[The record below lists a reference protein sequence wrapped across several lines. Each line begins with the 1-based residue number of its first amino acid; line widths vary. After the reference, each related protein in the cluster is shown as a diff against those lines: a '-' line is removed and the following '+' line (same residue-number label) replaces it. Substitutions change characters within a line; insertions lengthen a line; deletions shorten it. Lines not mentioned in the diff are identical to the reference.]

1 MKGKT
6 KKSSLTDRFCEDRY
20 NDIKISQREEVIKT
34 LYEEMKVDKGNLAD
48 PTLFDDSVLF
58 ENDFVIKENAKV
70 FSI

>member
-6 KKSSLTDRFCEDRY
+6 KKYSLTDRFHEDRY
-20 NDIKISQREEVIKT
+20 ADTKISQREEVIKT
-34 LYEEMKVDKGNLAD
+34 LYEEMKVDKGKFSI
-48 PTLFDDSVLF
+48 PSLFDDSILF